1 MSCRVFAVGSL
12 EWIPQRSQSKW
23 SLAAD
28 PWYFCVS
35 PAVGVSVSGQ
45 GLLHFRLFRS
55 ECHKGL
61 GGSWFTACS
70 LCVTWGLWKGCLVHA
85 SGSVAL
91 CRNHSR
97 RGRRNHKGL

>member
-1 MSCRVFAVGSL
+1 MSSRVFAVGSL

-23 SLAAD
+23 SLTAA

-45 GLLHFRLFRS
+45 GLLHFRLVRS

-61 GGSWFTACS
+61 EGVGSQPV
-70 LCVTWGLWKGCLVHA
+70 LCVSLGD
-85 SGSVAL
+85 SG
-91 CRNHSR
+91 
-97 RGRRNHKGL
+97 RGAWSMPLAQ